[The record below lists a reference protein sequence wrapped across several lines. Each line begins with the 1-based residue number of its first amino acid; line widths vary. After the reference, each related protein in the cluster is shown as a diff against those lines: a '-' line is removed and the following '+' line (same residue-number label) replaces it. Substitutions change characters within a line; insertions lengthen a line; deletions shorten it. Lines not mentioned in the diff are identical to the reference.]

1 MMEVLT
7 CIALEHDPVSLIFAV
22 LICVSGSLLTMR
34 LFARVRATRSTARWS
49 WLALASVVGGASI
62 WTTHFVAMMGYDAGV
77 ATGYDPKL
85 TLLSLILAMSVTAI
99 GFAISASAGQSGL
112 VEAGGVVVGLGVAS
126 MHYIGMAGYQVQGQ
140 IVWNSSYVLASLVL
154 AAVFGA
160 LATNR
165 VVRPVTR
172 FCKYGGGVAL
182 ILAIVSTHFVGMT
195 GVTVAPDMTGAMPA
209 DMLNEGMLTLVA
221 VIVALL
227 ILALGA
233 TTYMI
238 DLQAT
243 KASVERYR
251 HLSLHDALT
260 GIPNRAAF
268 IQHLGDLINAPA
280 GTKDRLYV
288 FSFDLDRFK
297 EINDVHGHAAG
308 DHVLRV
314 VAERLT
320 ASLQPGEFVAR
331 IGGDEFV
338 AVSSSLITEHAAELR
353 AAALI
358 EAVNRPIS
366 SNGQTYHVGTSIG
379 IAVYPTGATSVDDL
393 LVQADVAMY
402 RAKSTGANMACFY
415 DISMDAAS
423 RERNALAID
432 MRAGFLRNEFE
443 LFFQRQN
450 STRTGAVI
458 GFEVLIRWR
467 HPVRG
472 LVPPSEFIPI
482 AERTGFILE
491 LGDWV
496 LQKACE
502 EAVKWKRPF
511 KIAVNVAPK
520 QLANVS
526 LPARVAEVLEQTGL
540 PAERLELEITE
551 SGIIGDQQHALQ
563 LIRQLKALG
572 VKIAMDDYG
581 TGYSSLSTLQLF
593 PFDKI
598 KIDRGFIDGVV
609 SNRQSAAIVRSTLIL
624 ASSLDIPVLAEGVE
638 NEEHLEFL
646 RSEGCEEVQGYL
658 YGKPQPISELAELVN
673 GSDLVGAPEQPGEGP
688 EAPADQRAA

>member
-7 CIALEHDPVSLIFAV
+7 CIALEHDPVSLFFAIF
-22 LICVSGSLLTMR
+22 ICLTGSLLTMR
-34 LFARVRATRSTARWS
+34 LFGRVRATRGTARWS
-49 WLALASVVGGASI
+49 WLGLASVVGGASI

-77 ATGYDPKL
+77 ATGYDPEL
-85 TLLSLILAMSVTAI
+85 TLLSLILAMSVTAA
-99 GFAISASAGQSGL
+99 GFAIAAHGGQSAL
-112 VEAGGVVVGLGVAS
+112 VEAGGIVVGLGVAS
-126 MHYIGMAGYQVQGQ
+126 MHYVGMAGYQVQGQ
-140 IVWNSSYVLASLVL
+140 IIWNSSYVSVSLVL
-154 AAVFGA
+154 AAGFGA

-165 VVRPVTR
+165 VVRPVTY
-172 FCKYGGGVAL
+172 FCKYGGGIAL
-182 ILAIVSTHFVGMT
+182 VLAIASTHFVGMT
-195 GVTVAPDMTGAMPA
+195 GLTVVPESAGAMPA
-209 DMLNEGMLTLVA
+209 DMLNEGMLTLV
-221 VIVALL
+221 VILVALL

-233 TTYMI
+233 TSYMI

-260 GIPNRAAF
+260 GIPNRAAL
-268 IQHLGDLINAPA
+268 IEHLGGLIEAPA
-280 GTKDRLYV
+280 GTIERLFV

-320 ASLQPGEFVAR
+320 GSLQPGEFVAR

-338 AVSSSLITEHAAELR
+338 AVTRALITQSAAERR
-353 AAALI
+353 AQALI
-358 EAVNRPIS
+358 EAINRPITS
-366 SNGQTYHVGTSIG
+366 GEESYCVGTSIG
-379 IAVYPTGATSVDDL
+379 IAVYPSGAKTVDDL

-402 RAKSTGANMACFY
+402 RAKTTGTNVACFY
-415 DISMDAAS
+415 DVSMDAAS
-423 RERNALAID
+423 RERNALAMD
-432 MRAGFLRNEFE
+432 MRNGFLRNEFE
-443 LFFQRQN
+443 LFYQRQN
-450 STRTGAVI
+450 STQTGEVI
-458 GFEVLIRWR
+458 GFEVLVRWR
-467 HPVRG
+467 HPSRG

-502 EAVKWKRPF
+502 EAVKWKKPF

-520 QLANVS
+520 QLANFN
-526 LPARVAEVLEQTGL
+526 LPARVAEVLQQSGL

-551 SGIIGDQQHALQ
+551 SGIIDDQQHALQ

-598 KIDRGFIDGVV
+598 KIDRAFIDGVV
-609 SNRQSAAIVRSTLIL
+609 TNRQSAAIVRSTLIL
-624 ASSLDIPVLAEGVE
+624 ANSLDIPVLAEGVE

-646 RSEGCEEVQGYL
+646 RLEGCEEVQGYF
-658 YGKPQPISELAELVN
+658 YGKPQPISELDDLVN
-673 GSDLVGAPEQPGEGP
+673 GADDHEEPA
-688 EAPADQRAA
+688 EAQQSSTTSSDQRAA